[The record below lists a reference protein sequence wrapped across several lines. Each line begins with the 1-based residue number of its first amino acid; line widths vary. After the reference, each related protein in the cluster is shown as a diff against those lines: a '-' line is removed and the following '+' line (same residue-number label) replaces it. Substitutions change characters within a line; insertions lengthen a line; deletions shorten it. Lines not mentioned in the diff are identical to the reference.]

1 MDHDEPWPHD
11 LPEVSGHEPLRRV
24 CVSYLLRDRAGAT
37 QVLLGRKKR
46 GLGEGLF
53 VGLGGKLE
61 SGESASA
68 AAAREIEE
76 EAGVIVAEAGLDRR
90 GDLCYL
96 FPDRP
101 SWSQRSTVFVVTEW
115 HGDPAP
121 SDELDPVWFDLD
133 RVPYDEMWDDAKMWL
148 PSVLIGG
155 HVSRE
160 FTFAADLATVVSE
173 RAV

>member
-1 MDHDEPWPHD
+1 MVSDVPWPHD
-11 LPEVSGHEPLRRV
+11 SEALSGHEPLRRV
-24 CVSYLLRDRAGAT
+24 CVSYLLREHDGVV

-46 GLGEGLF
+46 GLGEGRF

-61 SGESASA
+61 PGETGPQA
-68 AAAREIEE
+68 AVREIAE
-76 EAGVIVAEAGLDRR
+76 EAGVSVAETALEHR

-101 SWSQRSTVFVVTEW
+101 SWSQRSTVFVVTGWSGE
-115 HGDPAP
+115 PSP

-133 RVPYDEMWDDAKMWL
+133 AVPYGEMWDDARRWL
-148 PSVLIGG
+148 PGVLIGG

-160 FTFAADLATVVSE
+160 FTFADDLATVKQE
-173 RAV
+173 LAL

>member
-1 MDHDEPWPHD
+1 MDLDERWPHD

-24 CVSYLLRDRAGAT
+24 CVSYLLRDRAGVT
-37 QVLLGRKKR
+37 QVLLGR
-46 GLGEGLF
+46 EE
-53 VGLGGKLE
+53 E
-61 SGESASA
+61 SG
-68 AAAREIEE
+68 
-76 EAGVIVAEAGLDRR
+76 VVVDEAGLDRR

-115 HGDPAP
+115 RGEPAP

-133 RVPYDEMWDDAKMWL
+133 QVPYDEMWDDAKKWL
-148 PSVLIGG
+148 PGVLIGG

-160 FTFAADLATVVSE
+160 FTFAADLSTVAEE